1 MNQYKCKVFN
11 GEGQISETLVWAD
24 SEAEAVDRLQQ
35 QQFHV
40 MEVTVP
46 KNAGKVKKWRY
57 KDISE
62 FSYRMALLLQAG
74 VPIRRVMAFL
84 AERPHKRIPYQR
96 IQEAVQRGRLLS
108 DVMRS
113 EGFPAVGCALLAAGE
128 ASGTLG
134 DSFDDIRRLY
144 TERAARQQQL
154 RGAMAYPCFLL
165 VLMLVFTGIA
175 VGLILPSFEKVF
187 ATMHVPLPSMTK
199 VLFGFGQA
207 VRSHGLLLGGLTGL
221 LVAFLVYSWQRPAFK
236 VRRQQWWWHNG
247 AGKEWFDCFYWGR
260 MARIWALLL
269 DGGLSI
275 RDVLVLT
282 EPLYD
287 NVQAAAL
294 QQQVKERIE
303 KGSPLTKAMVDCGL
317 GNAFLLEMLTVGEET
332 GEMVTMLTHCADY
345 YDRLAAVYL
354 KKWERLMEPMMI
366 SFMGIGVAVLV
377 MAVMIPL
384 FNSISAIQNI

>member
-1 MNQYKCKVFN
+1 MNQYKCKIFN
-11 GEGQISETLVWAD
+11 SEGQISESLVWAD

-35 QQFHV
+35 QHFHV
-40 MEVTVP
+40 MEVSVP
-46 KNAGKVKKWRY
+46 KTAGKVKKWRY

-74 VPIRRVMAFL
+74 VPIRRVMTFL
-84 AERPHKRIPYQR
+84 SERPHKRIPYQR

-108 DVMRS
+108 DVMRK

-165 VLMLVFTGIA
+165 VLMIVFTGIA

-187 ATMHVPLPSMTK
+187 ATMHVPLPMMTSL
-199 VLFGFGQA
+199 LFGFGRV
-207 VRSHGLLLGGLTGL
+207 VRMHGVLLGVGTSLI
-221 LVAFLVYSWQRPAFK
+221 VAGVIYSWHRPSVR
-236 VRRQQWWWHNG
+236 VRRQTWWWHYG

-282 EPLYD
+282 EPLYG
-287 NVQAAAL
+287 NVKAASL
-294 QQQVKERIE
+294 QHQVKERIE
-303 KGSPLTKAMVDCGL
+303 KGESLTKAMTDCGL

>member
-187 ATMHVPLPSMTK
+187 ATMHVPLPTMTK

-207 VRSHGLLLGGLTGL
+207 VRSHGLLLG
-221 LVAFLVYSWQRPAFK
+221 
-236 VRRQQWWWHNG
+236 
-247 AGKEWFDCFYWGR
+247 
-260 MARIWALLL
+260 
-269 DGGLSI
+269 
-275 RDVLVLT
+275 
-282 EPLYD
+282 
-287 NVQAAAL
+287 
-294 QQQVKERIE
+294 
-303 KGSPLTKAMVDCGL
+303 
-317 GNAFLLEMLTVGEET
+317 
-332 GEMVTMLTHCADY
+332 
-345 YDRLAAVYL
+345 
-354 KKWERLMEPMMI
+354 
-366 SFMGIGVAVLV
+366 
-377 MAVMIPL
+377 
-384 FNSISAIQNI
+384 